1 MNNERRKFQ
10 HRSGQLA
17 GLILCVFVS
26 ITCSA
31 QGVEAGKTLFGTYCQ
46 TCHGPNGD
54 GNGPAANEL
63 TLKPRS
69 FALAAYKFDTDAD
82 WQKGTDTD
90 LADVIR
96 KGPAVFGGSPLMP
109 GWSQFSDNEIQSLI
123 DYIRTLEGAANRHPE
138 AKPLASS

>member
-1 MNNERRKFQ
+1 MWEGEGWSMKKKRSKFLQ
-10 HRSGQLA
+10 HP
-17 GLILCVFVS
+17 GLLLGMVLCGLLS
-26 ITCSA
+26 ASCNA
-31 QGVEAGKTLFGTYCQ
+31 QGVEAGKKLFGTYCQ

-54 GNGPAANEL
+54 GNGPASSEF

-82 WQKGTDTD
+82 WQKGTDID

-109 GWSQFSDNEIQSLI
+109 GWSQFSDDEIQSLI
-123 DYIRTLEGAANRHPE
+123 DYIRSLEGGV
-138 AKPLASS
+138 S